1 MSFSMQV
8 KDELVKTEYEAACCK
23 KSLLYGMCI
32 FGKSFS
38 AGSVSLQT
46 ENEHVAELYANLLKE
61 LFNINYTVKKS
72 PKGRNIT
79 VSVSEKSDAAKL
91 FKYFGHEG
99 AGSLKI
105 NHSNFDCESCV
116 KAFTAGAFLSCGTIS
131 TPEKD
136 YHLEFTV
143 PYLNLSKSLMTLI
156 EEMELKPKYTYR
168 HGYNI
173 VYFKESE
180 SIEDCLYLMGASDAM
195 FEMMNVK
202 IVKDFRN
209 MANRKANC
217 ETANITRM
225 VNAVAG
231 QIQAID
237 KIWNK
242 KGKEYLPENL
252 EILAELRYENPD
264 LSLSELAQMC
274 NPSLSRSGVNH
285 RLKRIIDIA
294 AEL

>member
-91 FKYFGHEG
+91 FKSFGHEG

-180 SIEDCLYLMGASDAM
+180 SIEDCLYLMGASEAM